1 MAQIS
6 TFTMTAAGT
15 APTFG
20 AAAAGDT
27 ALCGRGVFLVV
38 RNSNAA
44 TRDVTIAAPGN
55 VATGQAYPDTT
66 ITVAA
71 LTGENWIPLY
81 AEYADPAD
89 GLAHLTYSAT
99 SGVTRAVVAV

>member
-6 TFTMTAAGT
+6 TFTLTPAGT
-15 APTFG
+15 APTLG
-20 AAAAGDT
+20 AAAASDT
-27 ALCGRGVFLVV
+27 ALTGRGVFLVV
-38 RNSNAA
+38 KNTNAA
-44 TRDVTIAAPGN
+44 TRDITIAAPGN

-81 AEYADPAD
+81 PEYADPAD
-89 GLAHLTYSAT
+89 GLAHITWSAT
-99 SGVTRAVVAV
+99 AGVTRAVIAV

>member
-1 MAQIS
+1 MAQIP
-6 TFTMTAAGT
+6 TFTPSATGT
-15 APTFG
+15 APTFS

-27 ALCGRGVFLVV
+27 ALCGRGVILVL
-38 RNSNAA
+38 RNTNAA
-44 TRDVTIAAPGN
+44 TRDVTITAPGN

-71 LTGENWIPLY
+71 DDGERWIPLY
-81 AEYADPAD
+81 PEYADPAD

-99 SGVTRAVVAV
+99 AGLTRAVVAV